1 MEQQVAEHQLEAEKA
16 PSRASRWQ
24 RPHRLRLKR
33 RRFPPLVYLVL
44 VPIVGALGLFAYYP
58 AISGVFHSFF
68 DWRPGFVSPFVG
80 LANYREMVSDGIFW
94 ASFKNLGIIFL
105 ISVTLMWAFPML
117 AAELVISL
125 RSQRAQ
131 FVFRTLLIAP
141 MAFPGVVTVLVW
153 SFMYDPNDGVIN
165 RTLSAIGL
173 GSLQHNWVGEPST
186 ALLALM
192 AIGFPWIASLP
203 FLIFLSQ
210 LQSIPAEIFEAAAL
224 DGAGRLRRFVAI
236 DLPLLTRQIR
246 LLFFL
251 ATISVLQYGSA
262 AYLVTQG
269 GPDNATQVPVL
280 RMLGVAFQGQE
291 WGYAAALSTVL
302 FVITLA
308 SSAAVMLMRRKE
320 AGSVATL

>member
-1 MEQQVAEHQLEAEKA
+1 MLL
-16 PSRASRWQ
+16 PTFGM
-24 RPHRLRLKR
+24 L
-33 RRFPPLVYLVL
+33 
-44 VPIVGALGLFAYYP
+44 GAFAYYP
-58 AISGVFHSFF
+58 AISGIVHSFY
-68 DWRPGFVSPFVG
+68 DWRPGFSSPFVG
-80 LANYREMVSDGIFW
+80 LANYRTMLSDDLW
-94 ASFKNLGIIFL
+94 WKSFKNLGIIFAV
-105 ISVTLMWAFPML
+105 SVTLMWALPL
-117 AAELVISL
+117 VAAELVITL

-153 SFMYDPNDGVIN
+153 SFIYDPNNGVLN
-165 RTLSAIGL
+165 RFFKAIGL
-173 GSLQHNWVGEPST
+173 GALQHNWVGEPNT
-186 ALLALM
+186 ALPALL

-210 LQSIPAEIFEAAAL
+210 LQNIPAELFEAASL
-224 DGAGRLRRFVAI
+224 DGAGRWRRLWAV

-251 ATISVLQYGSA
+251 ATISVLQYGFA

-269 GPDNATQVPVL
+269 GPDDATQVPVL

-291 WGYAAALSTVL
+291 WGYAATLSTVL

-308 SSAAVMLMRRKE
+308 FSAAALLVRRRDT
-320 AGSVATL
+320 GNVASL

>member
-1 MEQQVAEHQLEAEKA
+1 MAVFGPGRAGPRT
-16 PSRASRWQ
+16 PSTQGAGTKSQAARC
-24 RPHRLRLKR
+24 R
-33 RRFPPLVYLVL
+33 RSPWHVYLVL
-44 VPIVGALGLFAYYP
+44 LPTFVMLGVFAYYP
-58 AISGVFHSFF
+58 AISGIFHSFY
-68 DWRPGFVSPFVG
+68 DWRPGFSSSFVG
-80 LANYREMVSDGIFW
+80 LANYREMISDDLW
-94 ASFKNLGIIFL
+94 WKSFKNLGIIFL
-105 ISVTLMWAFPML
+105 VHVTLMWALPIL
-117 AAELVISL
+117 AAELVITL
-125 RSQRAQ
+125 RSQKAQ

-165 RTLSAIGL
+165 RFLRSVGL
-173 GSLQHNWVGEPST
+173 PSLQHNWVGVPST
-186 ALLALM
+186 ALPALL

-210 LQSIPAEIFEAAAL
+210 LQNIPAELFEAAAL
-224 DGAGRLRRFVAI
+224 DGAGRLRRLFSI
-236 DLPLLTRQIR
+236 DLPLLARQIQ

-251 ATISVLQYGSA
+251 ATITVLQYGFA

-291 WGYAAALSTVL
+291 WGYAATLSSVL

-308 SSAAVMLMRRKE
+308 FSAAALSVRRRE
-320 AGSVATL
+320 TGDVASL

>member
-1 MEQQVAEHQLEAEKA
+1 MILNS
-16 PSRASRWQ
+16 SRSRRSRRLVWQ
-24 RPHRLRLKR
+24 P
-33 RRFPPLVYLVL
+33 YLVL
-44 VPIVGALGLFAYYP
+44 LPTFGVLAAFAYYP
-58 AISGVFHSFF
+58 AISGIFHSFY
-68 DWRPGFVSPFVG
+68 DWRPGFSSPFVG
-80 LANYREMVSDGIFW
+80 LANYREMASDDLW
-94 ASFKNLGIIFL
+94 WKSFRNLGIIFAV
-105 ISVTLMWAFPML
+105 SVTVMWALPML

-125 RSQRAQ
+125 RSVRAQ

-153 SFMYDPNDGVIN
+153 SFMYDPNNGVIN
-165 RTLSAIGL
+165 RFFKAIGL
-173 GSLQHNWVGEPST
+173 GSLSHNWVGEPHT
-186 ALLALM
+186 ALYALL

-210 LQSIPAEIFEAAAL
+210 LQNIPVELFEAAAL
-224 DGAGRLRRFVAI
+224 DGAGRLRRFASI
-236 DLPLLTRQIR
+236 DLPLLARQIR

-251 ATISVLQYGSA
+251 ATISVLQYGFA

-291 WGYAAALSTVL
+291 WGYAASLSTVL

-308 SSAAVMLMRRKE
+308 FSAAALLVRRKDS
-320 AGSVATL
+320 GNVASL